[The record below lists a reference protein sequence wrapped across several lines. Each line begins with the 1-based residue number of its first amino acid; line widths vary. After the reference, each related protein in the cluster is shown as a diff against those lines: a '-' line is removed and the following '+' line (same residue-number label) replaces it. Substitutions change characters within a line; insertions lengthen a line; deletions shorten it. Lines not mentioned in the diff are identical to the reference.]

1 MIRILYFC
9 LIEHGVVRT
18 LGRCGIFFGVKRI
31 DFAIFDAGQAM
42 DGLGEVVPRADALVA
57 EMIDTGH
64 YPLTDGRKNG
74 TGQVAGVGRST
85 YLVEDDTERIA
96 FLAEA
101 NHGLH
106 EIVTESGI

>member
-9 LIEHGVVRT
+9 LVQHGVVRT
-18 LGRCGIFFGVKRI
+18 LGGCGIFFGVKRI
-31 DFAIFDAGQAM
+31 DLASGDAGQAM
-42 DGLGEVVPRADALVA
+42 DGLGEVVPRADTLVA
-57 EMIDTGH
+57 EMIDARND
-64 YPLTDGRKNG
+64 PLTDGRKDG

-106 EIVTESGI
+106 EIVAESGI